1 MSERRATPDAS
12 PEDNRSMPLHRAVTA
27 DEMPRE
33 KLMGRG
39 RKVLTDEELL
49 AIFLRTGIHGC
60 NVLELAEKLKRRA
73 GSLTALGKLE
83 ASEIMDLVKGIG
95 PAKAATLAAVFELGK
110 RAVQEA
116 PELKRLATPDD
127 VYKLMAEEL
136 RYEAQEHFCVLSLNV
151 RHEVIHRAHIAI
163 GTLSR
168 VILHPRDV
176 FRDPIRHSAVCI
188 ILVHNHPS
196 GNPMPSAQDIELTQR
211 LVQAGQTL
219 LIPVEDHV
227 IIGTES
233 RNEERLPYYSFR
245 KEGRIPGS

>member
-1 MSERRATPDAS
+1 M
-12 PEDNRSMPLHRAVTA
+12 
-27 DEMPRE
+27 
-33 KLMGRG
+33 
-39 RKVLTDEELL
+39 
-49 AIFLRTGIHGC
+49 
-60 NVLELAEKLKRRA
+60 
-73 GSLTALGKLE
+73 
-83 ASEIMDLVKGIG
+83 
-95 PAKAATLAAVFELGK
+95 
-110 RAVQEA
+110 
-116 PELKRLATPDD
+116 
-127 VYKLMAEEL
+127 
-136 RYEAQEHFCVLSLNV
+136 LSLNV

-196 GNPMPSAQDIELTQR
+196 GNPTPSAQDIELTQR